1 MTTYLL
7 LSRRGN
13 QAPAR
18 PDVAAG
24 VARTAALDNPTFA
37 ATTNADERDPRI
49 R

>member
-7 LSRRGN
+7 LGQRGI
-13 QAPAR
+13 QAPTR

-24 VARTAALDNPTFA
+24 VAPAADADNGTFA